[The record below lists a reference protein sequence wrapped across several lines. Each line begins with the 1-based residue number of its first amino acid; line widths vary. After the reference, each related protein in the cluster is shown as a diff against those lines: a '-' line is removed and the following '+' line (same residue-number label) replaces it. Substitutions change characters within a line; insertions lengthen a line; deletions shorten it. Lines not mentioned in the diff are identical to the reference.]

1 MLETSELRADIAYL
15 DFEVK
20 LCKTKHPAA
29 GVIPL
34 RKFVRKGQTITE
46 YFFAVSLITLATILA
61 LTIFGEGVGNRYSNI
76 LNGLPFP

>member
-1 MLETSELRADIAYL
+1 M
-15 DFEVK
+15 
-20 LCKTKHPAA
+20 
-29 GVIPL
+29 